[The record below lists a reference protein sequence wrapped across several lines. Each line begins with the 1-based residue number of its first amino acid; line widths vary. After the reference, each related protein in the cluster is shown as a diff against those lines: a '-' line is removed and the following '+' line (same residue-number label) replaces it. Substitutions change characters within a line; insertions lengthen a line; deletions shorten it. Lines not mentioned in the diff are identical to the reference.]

1 MGHITAMFASEVWGM
16 NLLTATISQVGSIA
30 NRKSSERFENHWRS
44 KYFIPEIRCSIW
56 ENANYHDGNGIF
68 VILFYLILPLF
79 DCIIISF
86 CAFFSDMS
94 VLTLNTDLSLTVF
107 LTAFH
112 PLGRFI
118 NSQTLSQRGSISFS
132 FAL

>member
-44 KYFIPEIRCSIW
+44 KYFIPEIRCSIR

-86 CAFFSDMS
+86 CAFFSDMFF
-94 VLTLNTDLSLTVF
+94 F
-107 LTAFH
+107 LTKNGMRNGAFCDKGAGTRDQEPP
-112 PLGRFI
+112 PLPTGP
-118 NSQTLSQRGSISFS
+118 
-132 FAL
+132 